1 MIEIIVNLDKN
12 SRRPIAEIDWF
23 DGCLAMV
30 DTGAL
35 FPIWTSTDDALI
47 ELGAKLQMK
56 DVSFGGFGGRT
67 QGNLYR
73 VNFKLNNI
81 IYVDMPIIA
90 KEMNDLSCHMII
102 SATMFEKM
110 IYTIDDID
118 KKLEIRIPDNQIV
131 RNLRLSN
138 EKGGISV
145 YLAGTYEAVEEY
157 TAYKSQNHVS

>member
-1 MIEIIVNLDKN
+1 M
-12 SRRPIAEIDWF
+12 R
-23 DGCLAMV
+23 
-30 DTGAL
+30 
-35 FPIWTSTDDALI
+35 
-47 ELGAKLQMK
+47 
-56 DVSFGGFGGRT
+56 DVSFGGFGGKT

-73 VNFKLNNI
+73 VTFKLNNI

-157 TAYKSQNHVS
+157 TSCKAQNHVS